1 MNKNFYML
9 NRQRLVNSIS
19 DDKCIMVFS
28 SGYEIN
34 RSADENYEFQV
45 NNNFYY
51 LTGITQPNVFLIII
65 KDNERHMEILYIDEY
80 DEMYEKWMGHRLTKK
95 EASQISGIY
104 MSNIDYVS
112 NFISDVDSYM
122 LDYKE
127 VYLDLETK
135 QNKNHNSFGLSF
147 KDYLLEKHKD
157 INVNDAYQDI
167 IFLRM
172 AKQTCEIRAIK
183 RAIETTRLGIESLMK
198 NAKSGMY
205 EYQLE
210 AYYDLAIK
218 QDGNKPVSFKTIA
231 ASGINATTLHYSTNN
246 SIINEGD
253 LILFDLGCKDEGYCS
268 DITRTFPV
276 NGKFT
281 PLQRKIYNIVLKA
294 NKEVLKKAKAGMTL
308 KDLQEICIDVLA
320 EGCLKAKLIKE
331 KEEIK
336 KYYFHGVSHSIGLDT
351 HDPFLRS
358 QPLPV
363 NAVISNEP
371 GLYFKE
377 YNIGIRIEDDILI
390 KENKAINLSK
400 SIIKGV
406 AQIERFMKR

>member
-1 MNKNFYML
+1 
-9 NRQRLVNSIS
+9 
-19 DDKCIMVFS
+19 
-28 SGYEIN
+28 
-34 RSADENYEFQV
+34 
-45 NNNFYY
+45 
-51 LTGITQPNVFLIII
+51 
-65 KDNERHMEILYIDEY
+65 
-80 DEMYEKWMGHRLTKK
+80 
-95 EASQISGIY
+95 
-104 MSNIDYVS
+104 
-112 NFISDVDSYM
+112 
-122 LDYKE
+122 
-127 VYLDLETK
+127 
-135 QNKNHNSFGLSF
+135 
-147 KDYLLEKHKD
+147 
-157 INVNDAYQDI
+157 
-167 IFLRM
+167 
-172 AKQTCEIRAIK
+172 
-183 RAIETTRLGIESLMK
+183 MK

-246 SIINEGD
+246 SIINDGD

-406 AQIERFMKR
+406 AQIERFMKQ